1 MKNISTLF
9 GLVLVYLVFLL
20 FQKNTI
26 ENKTSMKENFS
37 TVNFKTNEV
46 LSTDRT
52 PIIMV
57 KRD

>member
-26 ENKTSMKENFS
+26 DNKNTVKENS
-37 TVNFKTNEV
+37 NTVKFTANEV
-46 LSTDRT
+46 LSSDRS

>member
-26 ENKTSMKENFS
+26 ENKKVVKENA
-37 TVNFKTNEV
+37 TTINFKANDV
-46 LSTDRT
+46 LSSDRS